1 LRKNICHKSLEVRIH
16 NLEKEKMNEF
26 TNESINISTLP
37 KFEETP
43 LQPLQKDYFKV
54 MLIQF
59 GIVYGLI
66 FIGLVVMY
74 FLDLNTFFKENY
86 LYFLIV
92 WVVLMVLNFL
102 YLKISFAKKGFALR
116 NHDVMFKTG
125 VISETTTIVTNN
137 RVQHVA
143 LHQGMISRYFGLASI
158 ELFTAGGS
166 SSDLKI
172 KGLLL
177 EDAQKIKASVS
188 EKIVEITEDINPKE
202 PISDF
207 ENEMDNAPI
216 SLKEESDGQI

>member
-1 LRKNICHKSLEVRIH
+1 
-16 NLEKEKMNEF
+16 MNEF
-26 TNESINISTLP
+26 ANEVINISILP

-43 LQPLQKDYFKV
+43 LKPLQKDYFKV

-74 FLDLNTFFKENY
+74 FVDLNSFFEENL
-86 LYFLIV
+86 LYFLII
-92 WVVLMVLNFL
+92 WFVLATLNFL

-116 NHDVMFKTG
+116 EHDVIFKSG

-143 LHQGMISRYFGLASI
+143 LHQGMISRYYGLASI

-188 EKIVEITEDINPKE
+188 EKIIEITEEINPE
-202 PISDF
+202 EAISDF
-207 ENEMDNAPI
+207 KNQIDEAPI
-216 SLKEESDGQI
+216 SLKEEADDKI